1 MIKINPKKL
10 QLSKWTAINPIN
22 KEKHFIVVK
31 LIENDE
37 GFITHCVLES
47 VFSKRQLTL
56 EWQVFKQEDKWEM
69 GWK

>member
-10 QLSKWTAINPIN
+10 PLSKWTAINPID

-31 LIENDE
+31 LIESDE
-37 GFITHCVLES
+37 GIITHCVLES
-47 VFSKRQLTL
+47 VFSKRQLTF
-56 EWQVFKQEDKWEM
+56 EWKTLKQEDKWTT